1 LQNIGI
7 FSRGDIK
14 MTDNI
19 LKIKNGDTVGSVNDI
34 LKEILKSKKVQAL
47 LLMQEVPSR
56 AISFP
61 VLISDPDKLN
71 SNVFAPVL
79 PVSTASVISKITKIE
94 SSSKPIGVVIR
105 SCQIRALVELVKLNQ
120 ANIDN
125 IVIIG
130 VDCLGTF
137 PVNTYS
143 DFPEKTTPIEFI
155 LSSFKKKNDVTK
167 YLRSACY
174 VCMDPIP
181 SNADIVIGL
190 YGMDLKKELLIQLKS
205 EKGKRL
211 FEGIQL
217 EAAKDTKNR
226 EKAVKDIRE
235 EKNKNRMEFVKEGT
249 NIKGIDALAKFFD
262 KCVNCHNCMKVC
274 PICYCKECLFDS
286 SVFNLEANKYIGK
299 AEKKGLFKMPN
310 DSLLFH
316 TTRMN
321 HMVVS
326 CVGCGLCEQAC
337 PSDIPLMEIIIP
349 IGENAQKEF
358 KYSPGSDTKEKV
370 PMVIYKEEEYQEV
383 GEK

>member
-1 LQNIGI
+1 
-7 FSRGDIK
+7 
-14 MTDNI
+14 MTDKI
-19 LKIKNGDTVGSVNDI
+19 LKVKNKDPIGSVNNF
-34 LKEILKSKKVQAL
+34 LKEQLKSNKVQAL
-47 LLMQEVPSR
+47 LVMQEVPSKT
-56 AISFP
+56 ISFP
-61 VLISDPDKLN
+61 VLISDPNKLN
-71 SNVFAPVL
+71 SNVFTPIL
-79 PVSTASVISKITKIE
+79 PVSTASIISKITKIK

-105 SCQIRALVELVKLNQ
+105 SCQIRALIELVKLNQ

-137 PVNTYS
+137 PINVYS
-143 DFPEKTTPIEFI
+143 DFPEKESPTEYILNTT
-155 LSSFKKKNDVTK
+155 KKNNDSSK
-167 YLRSACY
+167 YLRTACY
-174 VCMDPIP
+174 TCKDPIP
-181 SNADIVIGL
+181 INADIVIGL
-190 YGMDLKKELLIQLKS
+190 YGFDPVKELLIQINS
-205 EKGKRL
+205 EKGEKL
-211 FEGIQL
+211 LVDINL
-217 EAAKDTKNR
+217 ESLKDTKNR
-226 EKAVKDIRE
+226 EKAVKDLRE
-235 EKNKNRMEFVKEGT
+235 KKNKNRINFIKEVG

-262 KCVNCHNCMKVC
+262 KCINCHNCMKVC

-337 PSDIPLMEIIIP
+337 PSDIPLMEIITP

-358 KYSPGSDTKEKV
+358 GYNPGIDKEEKV
-370 PMVIYKEEEYQEV
+370 PMVIYKEDEYQEV

>member
-1 LQNIGI
+1 
-7 FSRGDIK
+7 
-14 MTDNI
+14 MTDKI
-19 LKIKNGDTVGSVNDI
+19 LKVKNEDTVGSVNDL

-47 LLMQEVPSR
+47 LVMQEVPSKS
-56 AISFP
+56 ISFP

-79 PVSTASVISKITKIE
+79 PVSTASIISKITKIE
-94 SSSKPIGVVIR
+94 SSSEPIGIVIR

-137 PVNTYS
+137 PINVYS
-143 DFPEKTTPIEFI
+143 DFPEKESPTEYLFNT
-155 LSSFKKKNDVTK
+155 FKKNSDAEK
-167 YLRSACY
+167 YLRSSCHT
-174 VCMDPIP
+174 CKDPIP
-181 SNADIVIGL
+181 GNADIIIGL
-190 YGMDLKKELLIQLKS
+190 YGMDPKKELLTQINS
-205 EKGKRL
+205 EKGKKL
-211 FEGIQL
+211 FEGINL
-217 EAAKDTKNR
+217 EAAKDIKNR

-235 EKNKNRMEFVKEGT
+235 EKNKNRSDFVKEVS
-249 NIKGIDALAKFFD
+249 NIKGIDVLAKFFD

-349 IGENAQKEF
+349 IGENVQKEF
-358 KYSPGSDTKEKV
+358 DYSPGNDIEEKV
-370 PMVIYKEEEYQEV
+370 PMVIYKEDEYQEV